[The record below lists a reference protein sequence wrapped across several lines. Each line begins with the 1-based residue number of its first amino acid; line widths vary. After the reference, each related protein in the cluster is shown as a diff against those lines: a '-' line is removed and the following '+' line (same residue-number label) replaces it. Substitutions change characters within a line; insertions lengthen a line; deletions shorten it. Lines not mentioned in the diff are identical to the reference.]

1 MPKYR
6 FLTSAVGAFAAL
18 AATAGEVHANARICQ
33 QLEREAHQLR
43 QIGTSESRAKLQ
55 RKLDRVEAQVSR
67 AGCSGLRLIFG
78 GAKKRECRAL
88 RADMRSL
95 RGQLHDAR
103 SVPSPQRRLRSV
115 EAEMRRHGCDGAAL
129 QARQAG
135 QSPRGDR
142 YQTLCVRKCDGYFF
156 PIGFSTAKS
165 DLKRDRAA
173 CESFYPQG
181 SAELYLRA
189 SGAEHSEGIVSLDGE
204 PYAEQ
209 PFAFAFRTAYQPA
222 CAATLNAGVRAIE
235 KNMRQTVRIDP
246 QAIVPLPV
254 PRPHVPETVDTG
266 RDERRVIARKHAPK
280 RDIRVVGPA
289 APYIVARP
297 ADGAVGPL
305 ASAPERVWERD
316 AVSWIDRISGLIA
329 PAAQA
334 DETGE

>member
-18 AATAGEVHANARICQ
+18 AVTAGEAHANARICQ
-33 QLEREAHQLR
+33 QLEREAHELR
-43 QIGTSESRAKLQ
+43 QGGLRAKRADLQ
-55 RKLDRVEAQVSR
+55 RKLHRVEAQVRR

-103 SVPSPQRRLRSV
+103 SVPSSQRRLRFV
-115 EAEMRRHGCDGAAL
+115 EAEMRRYGCD
-129 QARQAG
+129 QRTRQV
-135 QSPRGDR
+135 QRGDR

-189 SGAEHSEGIVSLDGE
+189 SGAEQSEGIVSLDGE

-222 CAATLNAGVRAIE
+222 CAATLSAGVRAIE